1 MFLLPAVRS
10 IARGRSSMRSLTTSQ
25 TTTSWEMKHKK
36 TEPKNWTKILP
47 QSLKEKM
54 ANKSKPKI
62 SVLNLHGMIASSR
75 GQSFGGGRKPLN
87 IQSTEKLIDKAFKD
101 KKLEA
106 VFLSIN
112 SPGGS
117 AVQSELI
124 VRSPFFGLEHFFFII
139 SF

>member
-10 IARGRSSMRSLTTSQ
+10 IARGSSMRSLTTTSK
-25 TTTSWEMKHKK
+25 TTSWEMKHKK
-36 TEPKNWTKILP
+36 TEPKKWTKILP
-47 QSLKEKM
+47 QSFREKM
-54 ANKSKPKI
+54 ANKTKPKI
-62 SVLNLHGMIASSR
+62 SVLNLHGMIASSKP
-75 GQSFGGGRKPLN
+75 QSFGGRKPLN
-87 IQSTEKLIDKAFKD
+87 IQSTEKLIDKAFKG

-124 VRSPFFGLEHFFFII
+124 VRSPFVLSRALFF
-139 SF
+139 SFS